1 MCALKAYSSRGP
13 NGALSVPGSSVQ
25 FSRRSQH
32 MTTDTTQ
39 VPSGDEA
46 LITRASDLWS
56 RKPARI
62 RDVQLEISAQI
73 GRTRLPIRTVLEL
86 AVGQVIELDRQVGDA
101 IDIIANNDVVIAR
114 GEVVEIDEEYGV
126 RITEV
131 IQGA

>member
-1 MCALKAYSSRGP
+1 MTIDTSSIP
-13 NGALSVPGSSVQ
+13 AA
-25 FSRRSQH
+25 
-32 MTTDTTQ
+32 
-39 VPSGDEA
+39 GDA
-46 LITRASDLWS
+46 LITRANDLWS

-131 IQGA
+131 IQGALD

>member
-1 MCALKAYSSRGP
+1 
-13 NGALSVPGSSVQ
+13 
-25 FSRRSQH
+25 
-32 MTTDTTQ
+32 MTTDTTP
-39 VPSGDEA
+39 VPSPIDA
-46 LITRASDLWS
+46 LISRPSDLWS

-131 IQGA
+131 IQGALD

>member
-1 MCALKAYSSRGP
+1 
-13 NGALSVPGSSVQ
+13 
-25 FSRRSQH
+25 
-32 MTTDTTQ
+32 MTTDASQ
-39 VPSGDEA
+39 VPSHEEA
-46 LITRASDLWS
+46 LITRPSDLWS

-86 AVGQVIELDRQVGDA
+86 AVGQVVELDRQVGDA

-131 IQGA
+131 IQGALD